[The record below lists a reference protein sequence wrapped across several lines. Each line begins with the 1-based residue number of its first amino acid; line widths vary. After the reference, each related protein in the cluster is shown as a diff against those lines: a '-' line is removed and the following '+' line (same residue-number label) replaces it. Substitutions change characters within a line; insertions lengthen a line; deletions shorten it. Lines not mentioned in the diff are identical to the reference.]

1 MSENMPAVQGKN
13 EIATFGTG
21 SAFDLLQRQAHMLAS
36 SFLVP
41 EQFSIL
47 KQDKQTKQY
56 LS

>member
-47 KQDKQTKQY
+47 KQDKQTK
-56 LS
+56 